1 MKTDSFIASS
11 RNALILA
18 GVIIAVG
25 VALHPDD
32 MAADFVPDTNWQ
44 YLHVALGIALIL
56 LSLGFA
62 ALAART
68 ESRGSPL
75 MTGSFI
81 VFSLVTG
88 LVSGLIFFVEGFVL
102 PVAATDPV
110 YQPLIAEDGPL
121 FGGAMGIVFLLLMVV
136 WSVSAI
142 ASGIFIARLAK
153 KHNYT
158 GYLFFA
164 VPLIAFSPPFPH
176 LVLLVGG
183 IVFGAAVFMLGLNF
197 REIS

>member
-1 MKTDSFIASS
+1 MKTDSFIAST
-11 RNALILA
+11 RYALIIA
-18 GVIIAVG
+18 GLIIAVG

-68 ESRGSPL
+68 ESHGSPL

-81 VFSLVTG
+81 VFSVISG
-88 LVSGLIFFVEGFVL
+88 LVSGLIFFIEGFVV
-102 PVAATDPV
+102 PVAATDPA
-110 YQPLIAEDGPL
+110 YLPLIAEDGPL
-121 FGGAMGIVFLLLMVV
+121 FGGAMGIVFLLLMAV
-136 WSVSAI
+136 WSVTAI
-142 ASGIFIARLAK
+142 ASGIFIMRIAK
-153 KHNYT
+153 KHNYL
-158 GYLFFA
+158 GYLLFA

-176 LVLLVGG
+176 SVLLVGG
-183 IVFGAAVFMLGLNF
+183 IVFGAAVFLLGLNF
-197 REIS
+197 RELT